1 MRMNSR
7 HLIKPKDAQNPLA
20 KFQIMFNFV
29 NILLCVFFQ
38 PIWYRNDDLVIAFLS
53 KGLGYSDN
61 PIYTIYDTNIILNYL
76 YSIIP
81 NIFNILSYSIV
92 QYALIFISINI
103 ILQKI
108 LINSAKK
115 IVTTILFTMITLP
128 TLLYPTFTLTAAWVT
143 IASLMICRQAIKER
157 HHWKLV
163 FGTLFLIVSSLI
175 RDEVTLVIFLIFLIS
190 LYINKEQI
198 EFSRTQI
205 GIIIVTLIAVFIT
218 QYINRNA
225 YSSEQF
231 QFGQNFAKNVSYP
244 INDYGADILLEN
256 NPQIINKYGY
266 SINDIKLI
274 RNYFNV
280 DRNLVEPL
288 KISKILDELG
298 WQNSIL
304 HFNQERIIDQVK
316 GILDKNVYGFYTLLL
331 LLIMLFGNN
340 GQSRKFLALAFIIIM
355 ILLLRGRIE
364 GFVTFFIVLSS
375 VLFQKSYFDFKGKVV
390 PLIVLTLSIGLTFY
404 TTNLHFQRMEDS
416 KVASESFKKM
426 ENKDFWNWGGS
437 FPTQL
442 IYPVFD
448 SRNWKKDIRINDM
461 GWSTYIPGTNSFISL
476 NNDGFISELNSVNG
490 VNFSA
495 INFHIPLLER
505 YCFEHFGS
513 KLQLITTNNQP
524 FITIYN
530 AKCSSERINF
540 VSDKIEFTDESS
552 FIWFTDENKEIK
564 INNSTGKKLAGNI
577 IFSVRKG
584 PCKNQIEDSKL
595 TFQNNTIGLSSAQ
608 QAYSMEVRLDPYQ
621 SEIMQLDTAGS
632 DFCETAGG
640 DRKLHSQLTNFSF
653 EESSS

>member
-29 NILLCVFFQ
+29 NILLCIFFQ

-632 DFCETAGG
+632 DFCETAGD

>member
-448 SRNWKKDIRINDM
+448 SRNWKKDIKINDM

-632 DFCETAGG
+632 DFCETAGD

>member
-632 DFCETAGG
+632 DFCETAGD